1 MRIWIV
7 HFLLGISSGLPYL
20 LTASTLQAWMTDQKI
35 DLKAIGL
42 YALVRIPYNF
52 KFLWAPMIDKFSL
65 PFLTHRRGWMILLQA
80 FLALM
85 IVGLGFSDP
94 TASPIM
100 TVIFAFLLT
109 FAAAS
114 QDIAIDAYRTE
125 SLDGKVL
132 GMATSSYI
140 TGFRIGMLISGA
152 FALYI
157 VDQWHLTW
165 TQVYQI
171 MGLMMAIGMVGALI
185 APEKT
190 VERKPKTMKEA
201 VIEPFADFF
210 KRKHAILL
218 LLFIVFYKFG
228 DNLASAMLTP
238 FILQSGY
245 TKTEYALV
253 AKGVGFFSVL
263 AGGFLGGPFM
273 LRFGIYRSLW
283 VFGIGQ
289 AVTVLGFAALATME
303 HTMTGLSAVIMG
315 ENFFIGLGS
324 AAFSAFVSNVTNKTY
339 SATQYALLTSL
350 MAMSATVLSAPSGWL
365 AERLGWAS
373 YFIFCVMMTIP
384 GFILLARVGP
394 YAEREAHRKDE

>member
-7 HFLLGISSGLPYL
+7 HFLLGISSGIPYL

-42 YALVRIPYNF
+42 FALVRIPYNF
-52 KFLWAPMIDKFSL
+52 KFLWAPLTDKISL
-65 PFLTHRRGWMILLQA
+65 PFLTHRRGWLIVVQL

-85 IVGLGFSDP
+85 TVGLGFSDP
-94 TASPIM
+94 TASPVM

-114 QDIAIDAYRTE
+114 QDIVIDAYRTE
-125 SLDGKVL
+125 SLDGKML
-132 GMATSSYI
+132 GLATSSFV
-140 TGFRIGMLISGA
+140 TGFRIGMLVSGA

-157 VDQWHLTW
+157 VDQWHLSW
-165 TQVYQI
+165 KQVYE
-171 MGLMMAIGMVGALI
+171 LMAVCMSIGMVAAAL
-185 APEKT
+185 APEKE
-190 VERKPKTMKEA
+190 VHIKPKTMKEA
-201 VIEPFADFF
+201 VVEPFLDFF
-210 KRKHAILL
+210 RRKRAGLL
-218 LLFIVFYKFG
+218 LAFIVFYKFG
-228 DNLASAMLTP
+228 DNLAGAMLTP
-238 FILQSGY
+238 FILGHGY
-245 TKTEYALV
+245 TKTEYAIV

-289 AVTVLGFAALATME
+289 ALTVLGFAALSTMG
-303 HTMTGLSAVIMG
+303 HSMGALSAVIMG

-339 SATQYALLTSL
+339 SATQFALLTSL
-350 MAMSATVLSAPSGWL
+350 MALSATVLSAPSGWV
-365 AERLGWAS
+365 AERLGWTG
-373 YFIFCVMMTIP
+373 YFLFCVAMTIP
-384 GFILLARVGP
+384 GFILLSRVG
-394 YAEREAHRKDE
+394 AEAAGQDEKS